1 MKWDMSEEYLRVQK
15 RVARRI
21 YNMGG
26 EIYLCP
32 CKLRPGEPWHPEV
45 KITLSDGTRYA
56 PIAFDAAVSQFEFYN
71 CRDGAGAYAA
81 YYVERDLRN
90 NVYESNG

>member
-1 MKWDMSEEYLRVQK
+1 MKWDMSEEYLRVHK
-15 RVARRI
+15 RAARRI

-26 EIYLCP
+26 VIYLCP
-32 CKLRPGEPWHPEV
+32 AKIRPGRPLFPEIEIH
-45 KITLSDGTRYA
+45 KEMGN
-56 PIAFDAAVSQFEFYN
+56 FDEVVDMFAVLN
-71 CRDGAGAYAA
+71 CSESIGAYPA